1 MGKSTLQTVCALSNE
16 PGLGGGY
23 LLLGVERT
31 PDLFIREYRAVGITD
46 PDKVQADLASQCAS
60 MFNRIV
66 RPEMWSEIVDGAVL
80 VGVFVPEVPAGDKP
94 IHFSA
99 QGLPRGAYR
108 RIGSSDQKCT
118 EDDLLVFITAVSIR
132 PTT

>member
-1 MGKSTLQTVCALSNE
+1 VAHPTCVDLLRQLHQLDEHPRIEAKTSSQMGKSTLQTVCALSNE

-31 PDLFIREYRAVGITD
+31 PDLFDREYRAVGITD

-66 RPEMWSEIVDGAVL
+66 RPRMWSE
-80 VGVFVPEVPAGDKP
+80 
-94 IHFSA
+94 S
-99 QGLPRGAYR
+99 
-108 RIGSSDQKCT
+108 
-118 EDDLLVFITAVSIR
+118 
-132 PTT
+132 